1 MNIIANQNQLDHLC
15 AALIDSV
22 TPSQMM
28 PPEGVRYVCHH
39 LLAIHQITLRIA
51 RSKKLPVD
59 WRQVKT
65 DKIHQEF
72 QIRINPLGQDFID
85 LVTRFDPRSI
95 SQLFGQHEL
104 HPLIRLFLDRVS
116 HYQLPGHSANQLVN
130 MGMAINACFN
140 DISMIFYKK
149 EFAKQCEQWLDPLQT
164 QHCDFTNHTEKL
176 LKAQSLYLVS
186 RLELGYGN
194 IHDQQGI
201 HTTLMQQHW
210 QQLVDRLAQE
220 LSTDGLLAAFW
231 LPDWIAG
238 YGYRYSLMLLTSTQ
252 IRSDSTLLVA
262 NRDRVMSYWM
272 NLAGGYGT
280 GIIQG
285 ADPLP
290 YRYAG
295 CGLVERGDKAK
306 KQQVELARTYMT
318 KVHYLVRPAIAER
331 FGFIS
336 ILDEAISQK

>member
-22 TPSQMM
+22 TPSQIM

-39 LLAIHQITLRIA
+39 LLAIHQLTLRIA

-65 DKIHQEF
+65 DTTRQAF

-85 LVTRFDPRSI
+85 LVARFDPRSI
-95 SQLFGQHEL
+95 PQLFAQHEL

-116 HYQLPGHSANQLVN
+116 HHQLPGHSAGQLVN

-140 DISMIFYKK
+140 DISMIFYRK
-149 EFAKQCEQWLDPLQT
+149 EFEKQCEQWLDPLQT
-164 QHCDFTNHTEKL
+164 RHCDFTNHTEKL
-176 LKAQSLYLVS
+176 LKAQSQYLVS

-194 IHDQQGI
+194 VHDQQGI
-201 HTTLMQQHW
+201 HATLMQRHW

-220 LSTDGLLAAFW
+220 LSPDGLLAAFW

-238 YGYRYSLMLLTSTQ
+238 YGYRYSLMLITSPMLNP
-252 IRSDSTLLVA
+252 DSLVA
-262 NRDRVMSYWM
+262 SRDRVMSYWT
-272 NLAGGYGT
+272 NIAAPYGT

-285 ADPLP
+285 PCLLP
-290 YRYAG
+290 YRHAG
-295 CGLVERGDKAK
+295 CGLVERGDKNK

-318 KVHYLVRPAIAER
+318 QSHYLVRPAIAGG

-336 ILDEAISQK
+336 ILDTDINPR